1 MEFIAECLLT
11 GYHVNV
17 QVLVVDVDESR
28 VVQSCGD
35 ESTVLPPRLCRGL
48 RDALQCA
55 IPDKNTPL
63 TPEQNLV
70 ASEALIALFV
80 QLVGHYRDHII
91 TSSATGLRSFQV
103 TFNKFLSVVL
113 QIKNPNEQIF

>member
-1 MEFIAECLLT
+1 M
-11 GYHVNV
+11 
-17 QVLVVDVDESR
+17 LVVDVDESR
-28 VVQSCGD
+28 VLQSCGD

-63 TPEQNLV
+63 SPAQNLV

-91 TSSATGLRSFQV
+91 TSSATGQRDFQV
-103 TFNKFLSVVL
+103 TFYTCVVV
-113 QIKNPNEQIF
+113 